1 LNKLFYICRI
11 SRLGLYYLAQL
22 LTPPGKS
29 ARFAEQ
35 ILLTVNTNIRLV
47 WGNLKSQR
55 EAKEVGLEK
64 NFGARGK
71 VHAIRR
77 IMSQHLPHINTVQ
90 KLWQPHLQARE

>member
-1 LNKLFYICRI
+1 LPNYFISIFQVLTLNKLSKLFYICRI
-11 SRLGLYYLAQL
+11 SRLGLYYFAQL

-64 NFGARGK
+64 LWGTGGK
-71 VHAIRR
+71 FTPFAE
-77 IMSQHLPHINTVQ
+77 S
-90 KLWQPHLQARE
+90 